1 MRYTKKTRFGSPASD
16 NASEQREGKEPLPAP
31 PPSRE
36 RGWNS
41 GNGTPT
47 PPCSEGEAGW
57 GSAGRGSDA
66 ELRDAVLSRRL
77 PVQDMT
83 ALRQAFTHKSLVP
96 DMPLASN
103 ERLEFLGDA
112 VLGLV
117 IGEYLWNTYPRRT
130 EGELAKARALI
141 VCKSALAAAARRLDL
156 PPLLRLG
163 HSEEAMGGR
172 ERSGLAADVFE
183 ALLAVIYRE
192 GGYDAARAFLLEALA
207 PEIAAVAAVRDWR
220 DAKTVLQ
227 EQRQA
232 EHLSPPVYRV
242 VAEQGRPHDKTFA
255 IEVLL
260 DDQVV
265 GSGVGKSKKEAQQAA
280 AEAALAQIGT

>member
-1 MRYTKKTRFGSPASD
+1 MRCNKKAPSGSP
-16 NASEQREGKEPLPAP
+16 SEQGEGQ
-31 PPSRE
+31 
-36 RGWNS
+36 GF
-41 GNGTPT
+41 
-47 PPCSEGEAGW
+47 
-57 GSAGRGSDA
+57 SDA
-66 ELRDAVLSRRL
+66 ELREAALTRHL
-77 PVQDMT
+77 PVQDMA
-83 ALRQAFTHKSLVP
+83 ALRQALTHKSLVP

-117 IGEYLWNTYPRRT
+117 IGEYLWKTYPQRT

-163 HSEEAMGGR
+163 RAEEAMGGR
-172 ERSGLAADVFE
+172 TRTGLAADVFE

-192 GGYDAARAFLLEALA
+192 SGYDIAREFVMSALA

-220 DAKTVLQ
+220 DPKTVLQ
-227 EQRQA
+227 EARQA
-232 EHLSPPVYRV
+232 GHLSPPVYRV

-255 IEVLL
+255 IDVLL
-260 DDQVV
+260 DGNVV

-280 AEAALAQIGT
+280 AEAALAQIGA